1 MNYYLWTM
9 GCQMNKAESSDIG
22 NYLESLAMQ
31 RVNKAADAH
40 IAILNTCVVRQ
51 NAEDKVTGMLGYLK
65 GIKAERPDM
74 KIVVTG
80 CFVTEELPALRRAY
94 PQVYFFFQPGEI
106 GQFKDWVL
114 HEYARHE
121 MLIDRRQE
129 SAVSAYIP
137 IIQGCNNYCSY
148 CIVPYRRGRE
158 RSRKPG
164 EILEQAQALIE
175 GGAREIVL
183 VGQNVNAYGK
193 DLADKS
199 SLGRLLQSLHGIAD
213 LKRIRFLTNH
223 PKDMSEELI
232 SAIASLP
239 KVCHHACLP
248 LQAGDDLILKAMNR
262 HYTVVDYKALIDRIR
277 SAIPDMALSTD
288 LIVGFPGESEEQFMN
303 SYHAVE
309 GIRFDAV
316 HVASY
321 SPRTGTAASR
331 EFEDNVDIDI
341 KKRRLHAIEDLQ
353 RDILAQ
359 SNSRLVDTDVE
370 ILVEGQKGGKWYG
383 RTYSDKLVF
392 FNNDSNHMGKL
403 VSVRV
408 SSATPWALQGD
419 ISNY

>member
-31 RVNKAADAH
+31 RVNKAADAD
-40 IAILNTCVVRQ
+40 IAVLNTCVVRQ

-65 GIKAERPDM
+65 GIKAARPGL
-74 KIVVTG
+74 KIAVTG
-80 CFVTEELPALRRAY
+80 CFVSEELPLLRRSY
-94 PQVYFFFQPGEI
+94 SHVNFFFQPGEI
-106 GQFKDWVL
+106 GQFKEWVL
-114 HEYARHE
+114 QEYTRHE
-121 MLIDRRQE
+121 MLAGIRPD

-158 RSRKPG
+158 RSRSPG
-164 EILEQAQALIE
+164 EILEQAGFLVE
-175 GGAREIVL
+175 GGAREITL

-193 DLADKS
+193 DLDEKS
-199 SLGRLLQSLHGIAD
+199 SLGRLLYSMHEIEG

-223 PKDMSEELI
+223 PKDMSPELI
-232 SAIASLP
+232 DAIASLP

-248 LQAGDDLILKAMNR
+248 LQAGDDTILKAMNR
-262 HYTVVDYKALIDRIR
+262 HYTLADYKALVKRVR
-277 SAIPDMALSTD
+277 SAIPGMALSTD

-309 GIRFDAV
+309 EIHFEAV

-321 SPRTGTAASR
+321 STRSGTTASR
-331 EFEDNVDIDI
+331 EFIDDVESDV
-341 KKRRLHAIEDLQ
+341 KMQRLHAIEDLQ
-353 RDILAQ
+353 RDILTAA
-359 SNSRLVDTDVE
+359 NGRLVGTEVE
-370 ILVEGQKGGKWYG
+370 ILVEGRKGGKWYG

-392 FNNDSNHMGKL
+392 FPGDGDYLGKL
-403 VSVRV
+403 VNVRV
-408 SSATPWALQGD
+408 NSATPWSLQGD
-419 ISNY
+419 I